1 MNRWKRLGRTWVFWS
16 ISVVGGWSVSLASAQ
31 TLSVTSPEAIEFY
44 LDTNAA
50 AGFPVELTVE
60 NAGDQSMAVTLSL
73 VNGQGKVVDKAV
85 LEPTKPSPLPADETR
100 VFTARLR
107 PSGIQPP
114 PKGRTPWTGFL
125 QVKTD
130 IAEPTAGTNGTEQV
144 SVPVKIYNQQ
154 AALFNRPG
162 FFGGPVLLALGCLLL
177 AAWLLSRK
185 NVGASTLMEQ
195 AQFKPSESWVSNF
208 TVLGSLG
215 SALVAVV
222 ALDGP
227 NKIMFA
233 SATAISAAIIA
244 LAPLVYS
251 FFTPGSATV
260 VKDGKTTGVKT
271 GPVWGYLVASFISV
285 VAGVAAVNLILN
297 LIPRVAQPLADAQV
311 SSNLTTP
318 LTVLTYAGLVILLT
332 ASVLAVVETV
342 ETRVDALKPLTKGF
356 APPVQNRRRG
366 GLL

>member
-1 MNRWKRLGRTWVFWS
+1 MNRWKRWGRTWVFWS
-16 ISVVGGWSVSLASAQ
+16 ISVAGGWSVGLAGAQ

-44 LDTNAA
+44 FDKNAA
-50 AGFPVELTVE
+50 AGVPVELTVT
-60 NAGDQSMAVTLSL
+60 NAGDQSMAVTLRL
-73 VNGQGKVVDKAV
+73 VNGQGEAVDEAV
-85 LEPTKPSPLPADETR
+85 LVPAKPSPLPADETR

-107 PSGIQPP
+107 PSGIQPQP
-114 PKGRTPWTGFL
+114 QGRVPWTGFL
-125 QVKTD
+125 QVKTNV
-130 IAEPTAGTNGTEQV
+130 AKPTAGTNGTEQV
-144 SVPVKIYNQQ
+144 SVPVKIYSQQ

-177 AAWLLSRK
+177 AAWLISRK
-185 NVGASTLMEQ
+185 NVGVSTTMVQ

-215 SALVAVV
+215 SALVAIV

-233 SATAISAAIIA
+233 SATAISAALIA

-251 FFTPGSATV
+251 FFTPGSATIV
-260 VKDGKTTGVKT
+260 QDGKPTEVKT
-271 GPVWGYLVASFISV
+271 GPVWGYLAASFISV

-311 SSNLTTP
+311 SSNLATP

-332 ASVLAVVETV
+332 ASVLAVAEAVETQV
-342 ETRVDALKPLTKGF
+342 HALNSSPKGVAPSVRTRH
-356 APPVQNRRRG
+356 RS